1 MCILFFLHPRNP
13 EIDTKKTFFFPNMG
27 FVNINSNK
35 INSNK
40 TFNLIGFDYTPRFI
54 SYHSSTP

>member
-13 EIDTKKTFFFPNMG
+13 EIDTKKTVFFPNMG
-27 FVNINSNK
+27 FVN